1 MPDLGLDYR
10 NGHTEN
16 RSEQDDIMN
25 RFRDKTPVLRTGLIL
40 ALFSTCPTWAI
51 ESNPAPAAPATCR
64 EVVPA
69 EDWAGAG
76 CRGDCLNMADINIA
90 KKQPSPDVP
99 GVEARNERP
108 EVTVSAD
115 VVKSTE
121 LPPCFEADYPSSAP
135 SRYSRFLE

>member
-1 MPDLGLDYR
+1 
-10 NGHTEN
+10 
-16 RSEQDDIMN
+16 MN
-25 RFRDKTPVLRTGLIL
+25 RIRCKTTLWAGVVLATFATCQARAAELTAESDPV
-40 ALFSTCPTWAI
+40 AA
-51 ESNPAPAAPATCR
+51 APAACR

-76 CRGDCLNMADINIA
+76 CRGDCLNTTEIDIA
-90 KKQPSPDVP
+90 RKQPSPDVP

-108 EVTVSAD
+108 EASVASD
-115 VVKSTE
+115 VAKRAE